1 MWRSAWSEVLSE
13 AAASAAGSTVP
24 SPASKPATP
33 GGVGA
38 GGRAVASPPGAT
50 ADAVL
55 SAALKAHADL
65 TAGWSGAGAPASLR
79 GDVTAASARNAAA
92 AVADGSPRRFLDSQ
106 AAYLRQGD
114 GSAPPSGGTSVAG
127 DGVMPSYLH
136 AYLEG
141 RRGSH
146 VGVDEGGADGGG
158 PITAFGV
165 TVARRA
171 GGGAGGGGGA
181 PAAGTGYM
189 RQAPATPRHGHLID
203 DTASLASSASAM
215 FPEVYEALP
224 VMDEKTFD
232 IMARANMVANSRIMG
247 YSDPRPDIRPPTA
260 LSASR
265 GGFMSPT
272 HVDGRNVSAV
282 TPGMG
287 LQGRAQSLWASQLR
301 PHLHSVSEDPHAA
314 RTGEEFHRAWGGAA
328 VAPSDAVSGYAYR
341 HAAAASMLGDGGSV
355 YDRLTDVR
363 GYTGTHRHRF
373 DAATGRGRGLAGR
386 GNTYDYDALVAS
398 VPVAA
403 AAGAPALPIMGDFAS
418 FTPGA
423 GTK

>member
-1 MWRSAWSEVLSE
+1 M
-13 AAASAAGSTVP
+13 T
-24 SPASKPATP
+24 
-33 GGVGA
+33 
-38 GGRAVASPPGAT
+38 
-50 ADAVL
+50 
-55 SAALKAHADL
+55 
-65 TAGWSGAGAPASLR
+65 
-79 GDVTAASARNAAA
+79 AAA
-92 AVADGSPRRFLDSQ
+92 ARHAAAATADGSPRRFLDGQ
-106 AAYLRQGD
+106 AAYLRQGGD
-114 GSAPPSGGTSVAG
+114 APAGGGSGGE
-127 DGVMPSYLH
+127 GVMPSYLH
-136 AYLEG
+136 AFLES

-146 VGVDEGGADGGG
+146 AAVEDDGPA

-165 TVARRA
+165 TVARRPLVP
-171 GGGAGGGGGA
+171 GSGASVGGGGG
-181 PAAGTGYM
+181 GGGGYM
-189 RQAPATPRHGHLID
+189 RAAPATTPRHAQQHVID
-203 DTASLASSASAM
+203 DAASLASSASAM

-232 IMARANMVANSRIMG
+232 IMARSNMVANSRVMG

-265 GGFMSPT
+265 AGFASPS

-301 PHLHSVSEDPHAA
+301 PHLHSTAEDPLAA
-314 RTGEEFHRAWGGAA
+314 RTAEEYTRSWGGAG
-328 VAPSDAVSGYAYR
+328 VAPSEAVTGYAYR
-341 HAAAASMLGDGGSV
+341 HAAAASMLGDGGTV

-373 DAATGRGRGLAGR
+373 DSTGRGRGLAGR

-398 VPVAA
+398 VSVTA

-418 FTPGA
+418 LTPGA